1 VSEEEKMELSKAQI
15 DEFETNGFLFI
26 KSLLSA
32 AEMEV
37 LSRAVN
43 DITRTDRRE
52 LIREKD
58 GVTPRSIFNMH
69 AYNEAFARLV
79 RHPNIVNPV
88 AQLLD
93 GPIYVFQLVLNY
105 KRAFTG
111 DAWPWHQ
118 DYPTYHFDDG
128 MPQPRLVNVLIFM
141 DEVNEF
147 NGPLMLV
154 PGSHLQNY
162 PLPNIDNSRTSYPAR
177 WLPEK
182 YFAEFAQEHGLVAP
196 KGPPGSI
203 IFAHTNIVH
212 GSSPNMSPYNR
223 SMMSLTINRLDN
235 VPTKPSR
242 RPDFIVPSDRTS
254 LRATTAD
261 CLTSL
266 AQ

>member
-1 VSEEEKMELSKAQI
+1 MELTKAQI
-15 DEFETNGFLFI
+15 EEYGRNGFLFFPG
-26 KSLLSA
+26 LLSA
-32 AEMEV
+32 VEMSV
-37 LSRAVN
+37 LSRAVEE
-43 DITRTDRRE
+43 IAKVDRRE
-52 LIREKD
+52 LVREKD
-58 GVTPRSIFNMH
+58 GATPRSIFNMH
-69 AYNEAFARLV
+69 AYNEAFSRLV
-79 RHPNIVNPV
+79 RHPDIVPPV
-88 AQLLD
+88 TQLLG
-93 GPIYVFQLVLNY
+93 GPCYVFQLVLNF

-128 MPQPRLVNVLIFM
+128 MPKPRLVNVLIFM

-154 PGSHLQNY
+154 PSSHLEDY
-162 PLPNIDNSRTSYPAR
+162 PLPNIDTTKTSYPAR

-182 YFAEFAQEHGLVAP
+182 HFAQLARERGLVAP
-196 KGPPGSI
+196 KGPPGSV

-212 GSSPNMSPYNR
+212 GSGANISPYNR
-223 SMMSLTINRLDN
+223 SMMSLTINALDN

-242 RPDFIVPSDRTS
+242 RPDFIVPSDRTP
-254 LRATTAD
+254 LKATTAD

>member
-1 VSEEEKMELSKAQI
+1 MELSKAHI
-15 DEFETNGFLFI
+15 SEFETNGFLFFP
-26 KSLLSA
+26 SLLTA
-32 AEMEV
+32 AEMGV
-37 LSRAVN
+37 LSRSV
-43 DITRTDRRE
+43 DEITLTDRRE

-69 AYNEAFARLV
+69 AYNEAFERLV
-79 RHPNIVNPV
+79 HHPNIVSPV
-88 AQLLD
+88 GQLLG
-93 GPIYVFQLVLNY
+93 GPMYIFQLVLNF
-105 KRAFTG
+105 KRSFTG

-128 MPQPRLVNVLIFM
+128 MPKPHLVNVLIFM

-154 PGSHLQNY
+154 PGSHLQDY
-162 PLPNIDNSRTSYPAR
+162 PLPDIDTSRTSYPAR

-182 YFAEFAQEHGLVAP
+182 NFAEFAGERGLAAP

-212 GSSPNMSPYNR
+212 GSAANMSPYNR
-223 SMMSLTINRLDN
+223 SMMSLTINALDN

-242 RPDFIVPSDRTS
+242 RPDFIVPFDRTP
-254 LRATTAD
+254 LQATTGD

-266 AQ
+266 LQ